1 MVSPRLL
8 LLNFGPGVYL
18 PLFPELVSA
27 LGPSL
32 AAAGLLGTAFS
43 LPRSLHET
51 RNVDGA
57 PPPVDSIHA
66 PASIACHDER
76 EEKDD
81 EPRETQG
88 HNP

>member
-1 MVSPRLL
+1 
-8 LLNFGPGVYL
+8 
-18 PLFPELVSA
+18 VSA
-27 LGPSL
+27 LGLSL

-51 RNVDGA
+51 HNVDGA
-57 PPPVDSIHA
+57 LPPVDSIHA
-66 PASIACHDER
+66 PASIARHDER

>member
-1 MVSPRLL
+1 
-8 LLNFGPGVYL
+8 
-18 PLFPELVSA
+18 VSA
-27 LGPSL
+27 LGLSL

-76 EEKDD
+76 EE
-81 EPRETQG
+81 EG
-88 HNP
+88 